1 MAIIFLPNNLNEVK
15 AQSEEGERTM
25 HIVYDTYDSDV
36 SDGVVLEIS
45 KTREIREKIIDV
57 LKRELPQE
65 AQTLETVEYILDEVK
80 NRLRRTPIL

>member
-1 MAIIFLPNNLNEVK
+1 MQV
-15 AQSEEGERTM
+15 
-25 HIVYDTYDSDV
+25 VYDTYDPDICNEV
-36 SDGVVLEIS
+36 ELEIS

-80 NRLRRTPIL
+80 NRLRKTPIL

>member
-1 MAIIFLPNNLNEVK
+1 
-15 AQSEEGERTM
+15 M
-25 HIVYDTYDSDV
+25 HIVYDKYEPDV

>member
-1 MAIIFLPNNLNEVK
+1 MQV
-15 AQSEEGERTM
+15 
-25 HIVYDTYDSDV
+25 VYDTYDPDICNE
-36 SDGVVLEIS
+36 VVLEIS

-57 LKRELPQE
+57 LKQELPQE

>member
-1 MAIIFLPNNLNEVK
+1 
-15 AQSEEGERTM
+15 M

>member
-1 MAIIFLPNNLNEVK
+1 MY
-15 AQSEEGERTM
+15 
-25 HIVYDTYDSDV
+25 IVRDTYDSDICNE
-36 SDGVVLEIS
+36 VVLEIT

>member
-1 MAIIFLPNNLNEVK
+1 MQV
-15 AQSEEGERTM
+15 
-25 HIVYDTYDSDV
+25 VYDTYDP
-36 SDGVVLEIS
+36 GICNEVVIEIS

>member
-1 MAIIFLPNNLNEVK
+1 MY
-15 AQSEEGERTM
+15 
-25 HIVYDTYDSDV
+25 IVRDTYDSDICNE
-36 SDGVVLEIS
+36 VVLEIS